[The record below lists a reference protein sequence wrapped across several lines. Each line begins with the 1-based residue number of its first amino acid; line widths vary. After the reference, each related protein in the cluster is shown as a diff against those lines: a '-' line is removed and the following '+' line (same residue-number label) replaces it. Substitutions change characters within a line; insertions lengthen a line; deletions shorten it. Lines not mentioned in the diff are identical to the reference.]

1 MGTHKKEAARKERE
15 GKTGGG
21 MNNVKVKGENFYRSA
36 KKVKTLNMFK
46 DGKAQR
52 NADGK
57 ITKAASFQSHEKPN
71 ARVEPNRKWFNAT
84 RVISQDALEAFRGA
98 VAAQASDPTSYLL
111 KQNKLPM
118 SLIRDNQTKNGLKQ
132 HEAKIAVETAPFS
145 DTFGP
150 KAQRKRVKIGV
161 SSLEDLAGKTVEM
174 HDTYLDRLEQA
185 KLLSGNSRADA
196 QDDNDDFSA
205 DGTLSTAREAIF
217 SKGQSKRIWNE
228 LYKVIDSSDV
238 IINVLDARDP
248 LGTRCRSVEKYL
260 REEAP
265 HKHLLFVLN
274 KVDLVPSRVAAAWV
288 RALSKEFPTLA
299 FHASVNNS
307 FGKGSL
313 IQILRQFSALHSDR
327 KQISVGLIG
336 YPNTGK
342 SSIIN
347 TLRKKKVCNVAP
359 IAGETKVWQYVTLMK
374 RIYMIDCPGIVPPNK
389 SDTDEELLLR
399 GVVRIEN
406 VEHPAQYI
414 DAVLNRCQPRHI
426 QRTYDIKGYSD
437 ATEFL
442 EILARKGGRLLKG
455 GEPDLDACAK
465 MVINDFLRGK
475 IPWFTPPP
483 VFADGDEKH
492 GVEGRE
498 GKLGEMSKKRKR
510 NDGESAV
517 GESKVSH
524 DAAGEDDAD
533 GVDENEDEEFEGPD
547 EHDGESE
554 LEDEDEADNYDDSAS
569 IDDEANQRG
578 EDAVTLV
585 AGSDVSDA
593 NEAGVEDVQ
602 VISEA
607 LSKARKRRRKQ

>member
-1 MGTHKKEAARKERE
+1 
-15 GKTGGG
+15 

-36 KKVKTLNMFK
+36 KKVKTLSMFK

-57 ITKAASFQSHEKPN
+57 ITKTASFQSREKPS
-71 ARVEPNRKWFNAT
+71 ARVQPNRKWFNAT
-84 RVISQDALEAFRGA
+84 RVISQDALEAFRVA

-161 SSLEDLAGKTVEM
+161 SSLEDLVGKTIEM
-174 HDTYLDRLEQA
+174 NDTYLDRLEQA
-185 KLLSGNSRADA
+185 KLLSGNSGADT
-196 QDDNDDFSA
+196 QDGNDDFNT

-238 IINVLDARDP
+238 IIHVLDARDP

-274 KVDLVPSRVAAAWV
+274 KVDLVPSKVAAAWV

-437 ATEFL
+437 AVEFL

-483 VFADGDEKH
+483 VFEDGDGKH

-498 GKLGEMSKKRKR
+498 GKLGEMSRKRKR
-510 NDGESAV
+510 DDGESAV
-517 GESKVSH
+517 GKSEVNH
-524 DAAGEDDAD
+524 DAAEEDDAN
-533 GVDENEDEEFEGPD
+533 GVDKDEDEEFEGFD

-554 LEDEDEADNYDDSAS
+554 LEDEDEVDNYDDSAG
-569 IDDEANQRG
+569 IDDQANEQG
-578 EDAVTLV
+578 EDAATLV
-585 AGSDVSDA
+585 ASSDVSDT
-593 NEAGVEDVQ
+593 NEAGAGEDVQ

>member
-1 MGTHKKEAARKERE
+1 
-15 GKTGGG
+15 
-21 MNNVKVKGENFYRSA
+21 
-36 KKVKTLNMFK
+36 
-46 DGKAQR
+46 
-52 NADGK
+52 
-57 ITKAASFQSHEKPN
+57 
-71 ARVEPNRKWFNAT
+71 
-84 RVISQDALEAFRGA
+84 
-98 VAAQASDPTSYLL
+98 
-111 KQNKLPM
+111 
-118 SLIRDNQTKNGLKQ
+118 
-132 HEAKIAVETAPFS
+132 
-145 DTFGP
+145 
-150 KAQRKRVKIGV
+150 
-161 SSLEDLAGKTVEM
+161 
-174 HDTYLDRLEQA
+174 
-185 KLLSGNSRADA
+185 
-196 QDDNDDFSA
+196 
-205 DGTLSTAREAIF
+205 
-217 SKGQSKRIWNE
+217 
-228 LYKVIDSSDV
+228 
-238 IINVLDARDP
+238 
-248 LGTRCRSVEKYL
+248 
-260 REEAP
+260 
-265 HKHLLFVLN
+265 
-274 KVDLVPSRVAAAWV
+274 
-288 RALSKEFPTLA
+288 
-299 FHASVNNS
+299 
-307 FGKGSL
+307 
-313 IQILRQFSALHSDR
+313 
-327 KQISVGLIG
+327 
-336 YPNTGK
+336 
-342 SSIIN
+342 
-347 TLRKKKVCNVAP
+347 
-359 IAGETKVWQYVTLMK
+359 
-374 RIYMIDCPGIVPPNK
+374 MIDCPGIVPPNK

-517 GESKVSH
+517 GESEVSH
-524 DAAGEDDAD
+524 DAAEEDDAD
-533 GVDENEDEEFEGPD
+533 RVDENEDEEFEGSD
-547 EHDGESE
+547 EHDGESK

-607 LSKARKRRRKQ
+607 LSTARKRRRKQ